1 MNNIDK
7 YIQKAVK
14 RELAAR
20 RDSSRRCDAAI
31 RRRRIMDS
39 AARNIRHNDG
49 IQDLFVKVKDKISEA
64 INSFKRLPAG
74 RKVAAILGS
83 MLTLAGGIFAAKNL
97 SQMASDYK
105 RLSSMKK
112 ELESSYEVL
121 KQTYESKGLRSYKEL
136 NPAVASPDD
145 IASDYD
151 KMKMDLL
158 GQAIKSRIIPT
169 VIAIVGAFL
178 AFVSAKIAKAQKS
191 VGEGANERE
200 VVAEVI
206 SER

>member
-1 MNNIDK
+1 MNNIDR

-14 RELAAR
+14 RELACR
-20 RDSSRRCDAAI
+20 RGSSRHSDAAI

-39 AARNIRHNDG
+39 AARHIRYNDG
-49 IQDLFVKVKDKISEA
+49 IQDLFAKVKDKITEA

-83 MLTLAGGIFAAKNL
+83 MLTLAGSIFAAKNL
-97 SQMASDYK
+97 AQMSSDYK
-105 RLSSMKK
+105 RLSSMKS
-112 ELESSYEVL
+112 ELESSYEAL
-121 KQTYESKGLRSYKEL
+121 KQTYASQGLHTSAL
-136 NPAVASPDD
+136 SPADVGT
-145 IASDYD
+145 DYD

-169 VIAIVGAFL
+169 VVAIVGAFL
-178 AFVSAKIAKAQKS
+178 AFVGTKIAKAQKS
-191 VGEGANERE
+191 VSEGANERE

-206 SER
+206 ADR

>member
-20 RDSSRRCDAAI
+20 RDSGRRCDAAI

-112 ELESSYEVL
+112 ELESSYEAL
-121 KQTYESKGLRSYKEL
+121 KQTYASKGLHSSATS
-136 NPAVASPDD
+136 PADV
-145 IASDYD
+145 ASDYD

-191 VGEGANERE
+191 VDEGADERE
-200 VVAEVI
+200 VVAEVV